1 MNINFL
7 DIVKWLNPI
16 GDKECQDIMVV
27 EDVDGNILTVRHL
40 SNNATNIITQVMR
53 NNIRIVGHCSSV
65 EPIKNIINRYI
76 YA

>member
-40 SNNATNIITQVMR
+40 SDNATNIITQVMC